1 MSFCFGISAIV
12 AVDSYCF
19 FTSFVAAYD
28 GITTARVTIT
38 ISSFR
43 RQNTRKRS
51 LRVTSP
57 FSQSEGPRAGSGAPN
72 NTLRTVKPCRI
83 LMAAQPMDGG
93 VARHVVSLVEAL
105 PRERFAVDVACPRG
119 SLTWASLEGAAG
131 VELHA
136 IGSHRRPALSDA
148 RTLMALLPLVGRA
161 DVVHVHSSKAGF
173 LGRLASL
180 PRRKRRACVF
190 TPHGWSFWAADGA
203 EGRLY
208 AGLERVAAGWC
219 GAIVALPEDERAAGL
234 AEGVG
239 RPALDRVI
247 PHGVDLA
254 RRSRPRAPG
263 RGRRRGRNRRARA
276 AGGDGRTEC
285 ERRPGRA
292 GRGAR
297 AGALAVGRNGR
308 RRSADRRGRAV
319 PRHDVGTSRGP
330 LRPADGSNEGVAP
343 EQ

>member
-1 MSFCFGISAIV
+1 MSFCFVISAIV

-57 FSQSEGPRAGSGAPN
+57 VSISEGPRAGSGAPN
-72 NTLRTVKPCRI
+72 NTLRTVKPC
-83 LMAAQPMDGG
+83 
-93 VARHVVSLVEAL
+93 
-105 PRERFAVDVACPRG
+105 
-119 SLTWASLEGAAG
+119 
-131 VELHA
+131 
-136 IGSHRRPALSDA
+136 

-190 TPHGWSFWAADGA
+190 TPHGRSFWAADGG

-219 GAIVALPEDERAAGL
+219 GAIVALSEDERAAGL
-234 AEGVG
+234 AQGVG
-239 RPALDRVI
+239 RPELYRVI
-247 PHGVDLA
+247 PNGVDLA
-254 RRSRPRAPG
+254 RFSLPREPV
-263 RGRRRGRNRRARA
+263 RGRIL
-276 AGGDGRTEC
+276 T
-285 ERRPGRA
+285 
-292 GRGAR
+292 
-297 AGALAVGRNGR
+297 VGR
-308 RRSADRRGRAV
+308 
-319 PRHDVGTSRGP
+319 
-330 LRPADGSNEGVAP
+330 LAP
-343 EQ
+343 

>member
-105 PRERFAVDVACPRG
+105 PRERFTVDVACPRG

-136 IGSHRRPALSDA
+136 IGSHRRP
-148 RTLMALLPLVGRA
+148 
-161 DVVHVHSSKAGF
+161 
-173 LGRLASL
+173 
-180 PRRKRRACVF
+180 
-190 TPHGWSFWAADGA
+190 
-203 EGRLY
+203 ELY
-208 AGLERVAAGWC
+208 
-219 GAIVALPEDERAAGL
+219 
-234 AEGVG
+234 
-239 RPALDRVI
+239 RVI
-247 PHGVDLA
+247 PNGVDLA
-254 RRSRPRAPG
+254 RFSLPREPV
-263 RGRRRGRNRRARA
+263 RGRILTVGRLAPPK
-276 AGGDGRTEC
+276 
-285 ERRPGRA
+285 RPDLALR
-292 GRGAR
+292 
-297 AGALAVGRNGR
+297 ALAQVRERIPEAELWVVG
-308 RRSADRRGRAV
+308 D
-319 PRHDVGTSRGP
+319 GP
-330 LRPADGSNEGVAP
+330 LRADAERLAGELGVTEATRFVGHRDDVPELLATAECVLLASDYEGCPLSVVEAMAAGLGVAATDAGG
-343 EQ
+343 